1 MVILQPLKSLLVVE
15 IFVAFQMDSAI
26 PCLLSAEVYSN
37 LESSKNAFGYV

>member
-15 IFVAFQMDSAI
+15 IFVAFHMDTAI
-26 PCLLSAEVYSN
+26 HCLPSAEVYNN